1 MKILN
6 IKFYLFF
13 IILLFVSCEKEDL
26 SKFDSVVDKYRKV
39 QVDTSKPIVK
49 KKRRWRL
56 RIMRRNRECKTTQS
70 KY

>member
-1 MKILN
+1 MIG
-6 IKFYLFF
+6 IKT
-13 IILLFVSCEKEDL
+13 LLFLIVLLVSSCEKEDL

-56 RIMRRNRECKTTQS
+56 RIMHRNRESKTTQS

>member
-56 RIMRRNRECKTTQS
+56 RIMRRNRESKTTQS